1 MFWYALAF
9 SIRILLFWSYHSVD
23 FEAHRNWKAITYS
36 LPLDSWYYESTSQWT
51 LDYPPFFAYFE
62 YALSQIAAKVDPEIV
77 KITNFDYQSD
87 KCIVF
92 MRFSVMLSEL
102 VLVASL
108 WLIGNKLVSTLVLLN
123 PGLIYVDC
131 IFHSDIHFQYNGMLL
146 GLTLLS
152 IHLVNSQAYL
162 KAAVSFT
169 ILLLFKH
176 VYLYYVNLMQAPAFF
191 FFFLKHYCW
200 DNNKFSLK
208 RLVVLGSTVLF
219 ILFIGLF
226 PFIPHLTALLNRMF
240 PWGRGLTNFI
250 WAPNVWAIYKSLD
263 LIATVAVKI
272 ISSGGSTKGL
282 NLLTDR
288 AIFPNI
294 TPVVTFL
301 LLLIGICFLG
311 IFIWKSKKNQFC
323 ECLCLSGL
331 IFFMVAWHVHEKAI
345 LMISIPML

>member
-1 MFWYALAF
+1 MFWYALAL
-9 SIRILLFWSYHSVD
+9 SIRVLLFWGYHSTD
-23 FEAHRNWKAITYS
+23 FEVHRNWKAITYS
-36 LPLDSWYYESTSQWT
+36 LPLDSWYNEDTAPGM

-62 YALSQIAAKVDPEIV
+62 YALSQIAAKVDPDMV
-77 KITNFDYQSD
+77 KIRESEYVSE
-87 KCIVF
+87 KCIFF
-92 MRFSVMLSEL
+92 MRFSVLLSEL
-102 VLVASL
+102 VLVTSL
-108 WLIGNKLVSTLVLLN
+108 WLIGNKLISLLVLLN
-123 PGLIYVDC
+123 PGLIFVDC
-131 IFHSDIHFQYNGMLL
+131 IFYTDIHFQYNGMMF

-176 VYLYYVNLMQAPAFF
+176 VYLYYVNLIQAPAFF

-219 ILFIGLF
+219 ILFAGLF
-226 PFIPHLTALLNRMF
+226 PFIPHLTTLGNRLF
-240 PWGRGLTNFI
+240 PWGRGLTHKM
-250 WAPNVWAIYKSLD
+250 WAPNFWAIYKSLD
-263 LIATVAVKI
+263 VIATTVVKI
-272 ISSGGSTKGL
+272 VSGKGYAKGL
-282 NLLTDR
+282 ALITER
-288 AIFPNI
+288 AVFPDI
-294 TPVVTFL
+294 TPIITFL

-311 IFIWKSKKNQFC
+311 IFIWKSNKNQFC